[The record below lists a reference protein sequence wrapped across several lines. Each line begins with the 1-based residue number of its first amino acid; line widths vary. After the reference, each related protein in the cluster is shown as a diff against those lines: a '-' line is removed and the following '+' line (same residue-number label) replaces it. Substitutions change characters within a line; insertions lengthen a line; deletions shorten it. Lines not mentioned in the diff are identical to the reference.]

1 MKKLPIGIQT
11 IDKIITNGYVYVDK
25 TEHALKLINGGEYYF
40 LARPRRF
47 GKSLFLNTLKE
58 ILSGN
63 KELFKTCA
71 IYSSDYGWE
80 KYPVLHFDFTQIP
93 SHTPKQLEESLKRAL
108 KKGADLYSKKIEIPS
123 VEEGLAHLVEALAK
137 ENKVVVLI
145 DEYDKPLIDR
155 LASTEIAEANREIL
169 KSFFG
174 ALKGLDE
181 HLRFVFVTG
190 VSKFSQVSLFSGFNN
205 LDDITIDPISSTI
218 MGYTEEEIKTFFAD
232 HLHHLE
238 DGSTQEMLIDKMRQW
253 YNGYRFS
260 REVTS
265 VYNPHSTLKFL
276 KTGHTQSYW
285 YSTGTPSFLIKQIKE
300 KPLASLDLS
309 RCEAK
314 ETELLNIND
323 LKKVDLQALMWQTGY
338 LTLRNYDPQ
347 TSLYE
352 LDFPNQE
359 VREAFFD
366 SLLSDF
372 ADIKPSDVV
381 TAAAECKKDLEN
393 LHLEPF
399 FKRINSY
406 FANVPYTLFEKAR
419 EGFYHALFLSLLEG
433 MGIKTYSEQKTNI
446 GRIDLIVEMPEITYI
461 FEFKKDLSAD
471 AALEQI
477 EHTKYAEKYAQN
489 EKKLILVGVNFSSE
503 SRNISEWKALGF

>member
-25 TEHALKLINGGEYYF
+25 TEHALKLIRGGAYYF

-58 ILSGN
+58 IFLGN
-63 KELFKTCA
+63 KELFKDCA
-71 IYSSDYGWE
+71 IYSSDYSWE
-80 KYPVLHFDFTQIP
+80 KHPVIYFDFTKIP
-93 SHTPKQLEESLKRAL
+93 SHTPEQLEASLKRTL
-108 KKGADLYSKKIEIPS
+108 KKASKLYNKNVDIPS
-123 VEEGLAHLVEALAK
+123 VEEGLDNLVEELTK
-137 ENKVVVLI
+137 DNKVIVLI

-155 LASTEIAEANREIL
+155 LSSPEIAKANREIL

-174 ALKGLDE
+174 TLKGLDE
-181 HLRFVFVTG
+181 HLKFVFVTG

-205 LDDITIDPISSTI
+205 LEDITVDPISSTI
-218 MGYTEEEIKTFFAD
+218 MGYTEEEIRKSFAD
-232 HLHHLE
+232 HLDHLAK
-238 DGSTQEMLIDKMRQW
+238 GSSQESLINEMRRW

-260 REVTS
+260 REGAP

-285 YSTGTPSFLIKQIKE
+285 YSTVTPSFLIEQIKE
-300 KPLASLDLS
+300 RPLSSLDLS
-309 RCEAK
+309 QSEAK

-323 LKKVDLQALMWQTGY
+323 IQKIDLQALMWQTGY

-372 ADIKPSDVV
+372 AEIKPSKVI
-381 TAAAECKKDLEN
+381 TAAAECKQELEN
-393 LHLEPF
+393 IDLDAF
-399 FKRINSY
+399 FERINHY
-406 FANVPYTLFEKAR
+406 FASVPYTLFENAR
-419 EGFYHALFLSLLEG
+419 EGFYHAVFLSLLEG

-446 GRIDLIVEMPEITYI
+446 GRIDLVVEMPLIIYI
-461 FEFKKDLSAD
+461 FEFKKDQSAD

-477 EHTKYAEKYAQN
+477 KNTKYGEKYTQSG
-489 EKKLILVGVNFSSE
+489 KKLIHVGVNFSSK